1 MRRPGGLLPGGRMTI
16 GCVPHR
22 ISGGIGNVTEQQQE
36 VVLLIDGDKQCEI
49 IFTAHA

>member
-1 MRRPGGLLPGGRMTI
+1 MTI

-22 ISGGIGNVTEQQQE
+22 ISGGIGNVTEQQQQQE
-36 VVLLIDGDKQCEI
+36 VMLLIDGDKQCEI